1 MSDKVQR
8 KLSDRFPDA
17 GDAAGMYELLSRE
30 LHPIA
35 KLIVQVVN
43 SHADSIEASEVDI
56 DAVESDVA
64 DLLANYTALVSA
76 IALKADKQI
85 TTKVVSTSTYT
96 LLSEDAGLELK
107 CTHASGC
114 DVTVGA
120 GVLEDGDLVTFY
132 ATQGQVTLTASGVT
146 INRPATATGPDTREA
161 FSAIALKCEDDSGT
175 TFIVRGDLAV

>member
-43 SHADSIEASEVDI
+43 GHADDI

-64 DLLANYTALVSA
+64 DLLANYTALVSE
-76 IALKADKQI
+76 IALKAEKKI
-85 TTKVVSTSTYT
+85 TTKVVSAATYT
-96 LLSEDAGLELK
+96 LLSSDAGLELK
-107 CTHASGC
+107 CTNAAGC

-132 ATQGQVTLTASGVT
+132 GTLGQVTLTASGVT
-146 INRPATATGPDTREA
+146 INAPATATGPDTREA
-161 FSAIALKCEDDSGT
+161 FSAIALKCEDDAGT